1 MSKLL
6 YEGNNWNLR
15 TLEDINKACEEIA
28 VEELGITYYPNVLE
42 VISAD
47 QMLEAYTSV
56 GMPVMYKHWSFGKRA
71 VQETKAYEKG
81 MMGLAYE
88 IVINSD
94 PCISYLME
102 TNTATMQ
109 ALVIA
114 HAAYGHNSFF
124 KNNYLFKQWTD
135 ASAII
140 DYLVFARNYVHECED
155 KYGIEAVERTLDAAH
170 AIQIYGV
177 DKYKRPSKLSV
188 DKEKKRQKDQA
199 EARAQAVDG
208 FWDKIVTKKDRIVEE
223 EDDMPGNII
232 DSPEENLL
240 YFIEKNSPT
249 LTAWQRELVRIVRK
263 IAQYFY
269 PQRQTQV
276 MNEGWA
282 STTHYFIMTR
292 LHEKGMIS
300 DGNYLEFL
308 RSHVGVV
315 NHRKQDPNINPYWLG
330 FNIYADIK
338 RVCTNPTKEDEQ
350 WNPALCGSDWK
361 KEWHFA
367 MENFRD
373 ESFIRQYMSP
383 QLIREGKYFLLED
396 EGESEFML
404 VKNIHNERGYRDLR
418 NGLADRRS
426 IAGTIP
432 DIQITGYSPNGDRTL
447 YLTHHV
453 MNNTLLEF
461 GSAKKTLDQIHY
473 LWGFDVFLS
482 ATNPDGRVLCTYL
495 SEGDD
500 Q

>member
-6 YEGNNWNLR
+6 FENNNWDLN
-15 TLEDINKACEEIA
+15 TLSDINKACEEIA
-28 VEELGITYYPNVLE
+28 VEELGLSYYPNVLE

-140 DYLVFARNYVHECED
+140 DYLVFARNYVAECEN

-170 AIQIYGV
+170 SIQMYGV
-177 DKYKRPSKLSV
+177 DKYKRPSKLSAE
-188 DKEKKRQKDQA
+188 KERARQKAQA
-199 EARAQAVDG
+199 EARAQSVDG
-208 FWDKIVTKKDRIVEE
+208 FWDKIVTKAEE
-223 EDDMPGNII
+223 TIEDEDIPGNVV

-240 YFIEKNSPT
+240 YFIEKNSPILST
-249 LTAWQRELVRIVRK
+249 WQRELVRIVRK

-282 STTHYFIMTR
+282 STVHYFIMSR
-292 LHEKGMIS
+292 LQEKGMLS
-300 DGNYLEFL
+300 EGNFLEFL
-308 RSHVGVV
+308 ASHTAVV
-315 NHRKQDPNINPYWLG
+315 NYRKMDPNINPYWLG

-338 RVCTNPTKEDEQ
+338 RICQNPTKEDEA
-350 WNPALCGSDWK
+350 WFPELCGQDWLK
-361 KEWHFA
+361 QWHYA
-367 MENFRD
+367 VENFRD

-383 QLIREGKYFLLED
+383 KLLRDGKYMLLD
-396 EGESEFML
+396 DHGERPYML
-404 VKNIHNERGYRDLR
+404 VQDIHNERGYRNLR

-426 IAGTIP
+426 IAATMP

-453 MNNTLLEF
+453 FNDTLLEYS
-461 GSAKKTLDQIHY
+461 SAKKTLDHIHY

-482 ATNPDGRVLCTYL
+482 ATNPEGRVLCTYL